1 MRFDVYAW
9 ILMCDINKID
19 FFQISTLPENK
30 MLFTLM
36 FAAYVSNCRAEAKR
50 ERYDLIQFNEIWS
63 RLRVAEVDKIKAAI
77 LKSQI
82 LGKTIDEWGA
92 EGEKKNQ
99 IQQ

>member
-1 MRFDVYAW
+1 
-9 ILMCDINKID
+9 MCDINKID

-36 FAAYVSNCRAEAKR
+36 FAAYVSNCRAEARR
-50 ERYDLIQFNEIWS
+50 ERLDLIQFNEIWM
-63 RLRVAEVDKIKAAI
+63 RLRMSDVDKIKAAI

-82 LGKTIDEWGA
+82 LGKTIDEWG